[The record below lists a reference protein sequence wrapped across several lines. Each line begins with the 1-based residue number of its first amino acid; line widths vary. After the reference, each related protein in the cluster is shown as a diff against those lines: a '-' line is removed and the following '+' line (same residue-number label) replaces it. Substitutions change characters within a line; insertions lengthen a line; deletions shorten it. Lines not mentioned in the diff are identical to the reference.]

1 MPALSR
7 LRAARRHVCASPTPA
22 ADASDPVALLDSR
35 ASALSAGKTPKRVP
49 VGDKASI
56 DAALKSDGV
65 VILTDLPGD
74 ASAPDYWARAAAALP
89 SQTFGD
95 ELLPGEP
102 PVAAIHQEFA
112 RSAQVRE
119 LQAKHG
125 IAGVLHR
132 PPPPPPTTTPTHP
145 PLTALST
152 SSSPSPQ
159 PHGFV
164 DRG

>member
-22 ADASDPVALLDSR
+22 AASDPVALLDSR

-89 SQTFGD
+89 AQTFGD

-125 IAGVLHR
+125 IAGVLNR
-132 PPPPPPTTTPTHP
+132 PPPPPTSSPLPHNTRPAAP
-145 PLTALST
+145 RPALTA
-152 SSSPSPQ
+152 
-159 PHGFV
+159 FV